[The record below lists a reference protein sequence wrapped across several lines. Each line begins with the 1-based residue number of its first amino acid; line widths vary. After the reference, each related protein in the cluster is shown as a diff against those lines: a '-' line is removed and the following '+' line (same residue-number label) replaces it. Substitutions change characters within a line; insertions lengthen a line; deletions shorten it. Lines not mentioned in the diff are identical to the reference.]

1 MIGVRYRV
9 YDGDSYAE
17 FNDRLQAFRYAQAC
31 GSKAVFMKIPDQLDW
46 YCWDWD
52 LRKWVYP

>member
-17 FNDRLQAFRYAQAC
+17 INDSVQGLRYAQA
-31 GSKAVFMKIPDQLDW
+31 
-46 YCWDWD
+46 
-52 LRKWVYP
+52 